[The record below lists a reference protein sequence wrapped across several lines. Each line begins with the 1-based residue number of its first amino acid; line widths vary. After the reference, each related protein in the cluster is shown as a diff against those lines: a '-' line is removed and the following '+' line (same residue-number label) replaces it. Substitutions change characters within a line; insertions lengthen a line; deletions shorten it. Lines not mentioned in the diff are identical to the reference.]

1 MIMLKPNDLYE
12 NESISTTQYYASKAV
27 DSFLL
32 DFQYDFKGDRKVDIE
47 YQYNVSAELV
57 GTVLTEKLDEV
68 VWDRNFIL
76 MDSKSDKKVA
86 TDEFAIMD
94 EVSIDYDT
102 YFDLVR
108 LYEKTY
114 DIAIDAILKVRF
126 NIVYDINLSEVGIGT
141 KRVEDYI
148 ELDIPVIDTVTQVKE
163 NFESNISENV
173 VPEIENLPIKRNIC
187 YVFAGVFFF
196 VGVII
201 IFIKLRKNKISLKKT
216 YERKVNHILKEYR
229 DIIVTVV
236 DRPDFGSLKIME
248 VAILEDL
255 IDVAEQSKG
264 NIIHYEDL
272 ESKENLLCVIVG
284 DYVFLYRIV

>member
-1 MIMLKPNDLYE
+1 MIL
-12 NESISTTQYYASKAV
+12 
-27 DSFLL
+27 
-32 DFQYDFKGDRKVDIE
+32 KGDRKADIE
-47 YQYNVSAELV
+47 YQYNVSAELI
-57 GTVLTEKLDEV
+57 GTVVTEKLDEV
-68 VWDRNFIL
+68 VWEKNFIL

-86 TDEFAIMD
+86 TDEFTIMD

-102 YFDLVR
+102 YLDLVR

-163 NFESNISENV
+163 NFESSISENV

-196 VGVII
+196 VGVIV
-201 IFIKLRKNKISLKKT
+201 IFIKLRKNKVPLEKT
-216 YERKVNHILKEYR
+216 YERKVNHILNEYR
-229 DIIVTVV
+229 DLIVTVI
-236 DRPDFGSLKIME
+236 DRPDFEGLKSME

-255 IDVAEQSKG
+255 IDVAEQSKR

-272 ESKENLLCVIVG
+272 ESKENLLCVIVR

>member
-1 MIMLKPNDLYE
+1 MLKPNDLYE
-12 NESISTTQYYASKAV
+12 NERISTTQYYASKSV

-32 DFQYDFKGDRKVDIE
+32 NFQYDFKGDRKVDIE

-57 GTVLTEKLDEV
+57 GTVITEELNEV
-68 VWDRNFIL
+68 VWDRNFML
-76 MDSKSDKKVA
+76 MDSKSDKKTA
-86 TDEFAIMD
+86 TDEFTIMD
-94 EVSIDYDT
+94 DVSIDYDT
-102 YFDLVR
+102 YLDLVR
-108 LYEKTY
+108 LYEQTY

-126 NIVYDINLSEVGIGT
+126 NIVYDINLSDVGIGT

-163 NFESNISENV
+163 NFESSISENV
-173 VPEIENLPIKRNIC
+173 VPEIENLSIKRNIC
-187 YVFAGVFFF
+187 YVFAGVFFL
-196 VGVII
+196 VGVIV
-201 IFIKLRKNKISLKKT
+201 IFIKLMKGKGSLEKT

-229 DIIVTVV
+229 DLIVTVV
-236 DRPDFGSLKIME
+236 DKPDFGGLKIME

>member
-1 MIMLKPNDLYE
+1 MLKPNDLYE
-12 NESISTTQYYASKAV
+12 NENIFTTQYYASKSV